1 MRLVARRLLLLVPVL
16 LAVTFLTY
24 LGLDLLPGGPVE
36 SLAFGANQ
44 EQIDEIRHDL
54 GLDDPLPVR
63 YVRWLG
69 NAVQG
74 DLGESYVNHRP
85 VATQLWDRAPV
96 SLQLML
102 YAQIIALLIAI
113 PLGVFTAYR
122 ANSWFDRAANTSA
135 FGLLSVP
142 NFIAAVLLVYLMSV
156 KLGWFPAIGHRNF
169 SDDPYEHFRHMVLP
183 SLTLSVGLIAI
194 YMRLLRTEMIA
205 TLQEDFIGM
214 ARAKGLPTA
223 RILFRHA
230 LKPSSFTLLTVAGIA
245 VGNLIAG
252 AVIVE
257 QIFALP
263 GMGRLLVTAILQR
276 DYLLVQGAVVLIS
289 VAFVLVNFLVDLL
302 YAALDP
308 RIRHAEARA

>member
-1 MRLVARRLLLLVPVL
+1 MRLVLRRLFLLVPVL

-24 LGLDLLPGGPVE
+24 LLLDLLPGGPVE
-36 SLAFGANQ
+36 SIAFGASQ

-54 GLDDPLPVR
+54 DLDDPLPVR
-63 YVRWLG
+63 YVRWLAD
-69 NAVQG
+69 AVTG
-74 DLGESYVNHRP
+74 DLGESYVNGRP
-85 VATQLWDRAPV
+85 VADQLLDRAPV

-102 YAQIIALLIAI
+102 YAQILALLVAV

-122 ANSWFDRAANTSA
+122 ANSWFDRTANTTA
-135 FGLLSVP
+135 FGMLSVP
-142 NFIAAVLLVYLMSV
+142 NFIAAVLLVYLFSV
-156 KLGWFPAIGHRNF
+156 KLSWFPAIGHREF
-169 SDDPYEHFRHMVLP
+169 GDDPYEHFRHLALP
-183 SLTLSVGLIAI
+183 AITLALSLIAI

-252 AVIVE
+252 TVIVE

-289 VAFVLVNFLVDLL
+289 IAFVVVNFAVDLL

-308 RIRHAEARA
+308 RIRHAEART